1 MSKFS
6 KFLFPVFIGLENNE
20 SLKNLMTLVHGD
32 AKLDNFLFRKLKEKL
47 EETYT
52 SMLIDW
58 QGCGYDLVS
67 NDLMWCLYGFVKNL
81 PETGDMVH
89 GFVEFSVETYWD
101 KLREV
106 LGTFG
111 DKFSDLHLP
120 ESSDKGVHLI
130 KEGFTIEFM
139 KNALIRPVLSLK
151 NRKSLMRWWRKTER
165 GEQAPLPKQSDV
177 FKSESYVNFI
187 FLYFKIATEI
197 NVFSNLASSL
207 LALVKESILNG
218 IKNFDDEID
227 SESEDEDEEIEQSRE
242 IVELHNCGNEGEKT
256 GNSNIEAASIV
267 TDILHEV
274 FNEALQRADEGKP
287 KTVTSLYGKVYTL
300 KPSIKSL

>member
-6 KFLFPVFIGLENNE
+6 KFLFPVFTKLENNE

-32 AKLDNFLFRKLKEKL
+32 AKLDNFLFRKIKENL

-58 QGCGYDLVS
+58 QGCGFDLVS

-89 GFVEFSVETYWD
+89 GFVDFSVETYWD

-106 LGTFG
+106 LGAFG
-111 DKFSDLHLP
+111 DKLSDLHLP
-120 ESSDKGVHLI
+120 ESSDNGVQLI

-151 NRKSLMRWWRKTER
+151 NRKSLMRWWRKIER
-165 GEQAPLPKQSDV
+165 GEQAPLPAQSEV

-218 IKNFDDEID
+218 IKNYDDVID
-227 SESEDEDEEIEQSRE
+227 SEGEDEDEEIEQSEE
-242 IVELHNCGNEGEKT
+242 IVENEGGET
-256 GNSNIEAASIV
+256 ERSNTEASSII

-274 FNEALQRADEGKP
+274 FNEVIGQAYQGKP

-300 KPSIKSL
+300 KPAIKSL

>member
-6 KFLFPVFIGLENNE
+6 KFLFPVFTKLENNE

-32 AKLDNFLFRKLKEKL
+32 AKLDNFLFRKIKENL
-47 EETYT
+47 EETYN

-58 QGCGYDLVS
+58 QGCGFDLVS

-89 GFVEFSVETYWD
+89 GFVDFSVETYWD

-106 LGTFG
+106 LGAFG
-111 DKFSDLHLP
+111 DKLSDLHLP
-120 ESSDKGVHLI
+120 QSSDNGVQLI

-151 NRKSLMRWWRKTER
+151 NRKCLMRWWRKIER
-165 GEQAPLPKQSDV
+165 GEQAPLPAQSEV

-218 IKNFDDEID
+218 IKNYDDFSD
-227 SESEDEDEEIEQSRE
+227 SESEDEEIEHSEEI
-242 IVELHNCGNEGEKT
+242 VVNEGGET
-256 GNSNIEAASIV
+256 ESSNTEAFSTV

-274 FNEALQRADEGKP
+274 FNEVIKKANHGKP

-300 KPSIKSL
+300 KPAIKSL

>member
-1 MSKFS
+1 
-6 KFLFPVFIGLENNE
+6 
-20 SLKNLMTLVHGD
+20 MTLVHGD

-47 EETYT
+47 EETYS

-58 QGCGYDLVS
+58 QGCGFDLVS

-89 GFVEFSVETYWD
+89 GFVEFSVQTYWD

-106 LGTFG
+106 LGAFG

-120 ESSDKGVHLI
+120 ESSDKGVELI

-139 KNALIRPVLSLK
+139 KNALVRPVLFLK
-151 NRKSLMRWWRKTER
+151 NRKSLMRWWRKLQR
-165 GEQAPLPKQSDV
+165 GEKAPLPKQSDI

-218 IKNFDDEID
+218 IKNYDDFSD
-227 SESEDEDEEIEQSRE
+227 SESEDEEIEHSEEI
-242 IVELHNCGNEGEKT
+242 VVNEGGET
-256 GNSNIEAASIV
+256 ESSNTEAFSTV

-274 FNEALQRADEGKP
+274 FNEVIKKANHGKP

-300 KPSIKSL
+300 KPAIKSL

>member
-1 MSKFS
+1 MSKFN
-6 KFLFPVFIGLENNE
+6 KFLFPVFIELENNE
-20 SLKNLMTLVHGD
+20 ALMNLMTLVHGD

-47 EETYT
+47 DETYS

-58 QGCGYDLVS
+58 QGCGFDLVS

-89 GFVEFSVETYWD
+89 GFVEFSVQTYWD

-106 LGTFG
+106 LGAFG
-111 DKFSDLHLP
+111 HKFSDLHLP
-120 ESSDKGVHLI
+120 ESSDKGVELI

-139 KNALIRPVLSLK
+139 KNALVRPVLSLK
-151 NRKSLMRWWRKTER
+151 NRKSLMSWWRKLQR
-165 GEQAPLPKQSDV
+165 GEEAPLPEQSEI
-177 FKSESYVNFI
+177 FKSQSYVNFI

-218 IKNFDDEID
+218 IQNFDNDI
-227 SESEDEDEEIEQSRE
+227 ESEDESEDEELEQSDN
-242 IVELHNCGNEGEKT
+242 IAVFQNSGNEENEETK
-256 GNSNIEAASIV
+256 NSNVNSIV

-274 FNEALQRADEGKP
+274 FNEALKRADSEKP

>member
-6 KFLFPVFIGLENNE
+6 KFLFPVFTKLENNE

-32 AKLDNFLFRKLKEKL
+32 AKLDNFLFRKIKENL
-47 EETYT
+47 EETYN

-58 QGCGYDLVS
+58 QGCGFDLVS

-89 GFVEFSVETYWD
+89 GFVDFSVETYWD

-106 LGTFG
+106 LGAFG
-111 DKFSDLHLP
+111 DKLNDLHLP
-120 ESSDKGVHLI
+120 QSSDNGVQLI

-151 NRKSLMRWWRKTER
+151 NRKCLMRWWRKIER
-165 GEQAPLPKQSDV
+165 GEQAPLPAQSEV

-218 IKNFDDEID
+218 IKNYDDVID
-227 SESEDEDEEIEQSRE
+227 SESDDEEIEHSEE
-242 IVELHNCGNEGEKT
+242 IVVNEGGET
-256 GNSNIEAASIV
+256 ESSNTEAFSTV

-274 FNEALQRADEGKP
+274 FNEVIKKAYHGKP

-300 KPSIKSL
+300 KPAIKSL